1 MSLLIDLSDLERRT
15 REDHL
20 LFQGISVHVCW
31 YRLTNSD
38 QTQHVDECGDGR
50 VCLGLASSIPSPS
63 AHKFLGPYVHPNPFT
78 QSDQI
83 RHGNPH
89 RGGRVSIDQP
99 RPSHGPRNPNVLGP
113 LHMLTPSD
121 LEIPNLAQSLRST
134 TPPQLER
141 GGAPPNHR
149 PKFLGPYIRHHGTT
163 YSNHICDR
171 SM

>member
-1 MSLLIDLSDLERRT
+1 MWGWAC
-15 REDHL
+15 
-20 LFQGISVHVCW
+20 LFRVSQLHPK
-31 YRLTNSD
+31 
-38 QTQHVDECGDGR
+38 GR
-50 VCLGLASSIPSPS
+50 SPS

-89 RGGRVSIDQP
+89 RGGRVSIDPMCTLCGLCAATAFP
-99 RPSHGPRNPNVLGP
+99 RPQESKCFGT

-149 PKFLGPYIRHHGTT
+149 PKFLGPYIRQHGTT